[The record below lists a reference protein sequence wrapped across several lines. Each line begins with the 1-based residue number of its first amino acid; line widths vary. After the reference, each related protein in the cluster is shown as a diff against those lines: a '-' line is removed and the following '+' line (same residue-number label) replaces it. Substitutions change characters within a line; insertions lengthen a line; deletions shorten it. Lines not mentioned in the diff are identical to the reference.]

1 MKKNLIFVMLLSL
14 CLSLAACGGEK
25 DVAGK
30 VETIG
35 QAATLPAGTVTPA
48 ETEPP
53 AAVPETTAPP
63 ERDLSLGRMEGGVY
77 TNEYVGF
84 ACSLDS
90 DWTFYTAEELQQLPE
105 TVSDAISGSELA
117 QLMEGVPQFTDMMAE
132 NVSAMT
138 SVNVLYQKMSMQERV
153 AYMALNDEQVVDV
166 TLEQRDMLAEAY
178 KQAGMT
184 LLSMEKV
191 EVEFLGQKTYA
202 IRSHLTI
209 EAVDYYTLQLM
220 SFHLGE
226 YAVTTTLASFTE
238 DNTESLLDLFYP
250 LEK

>member
-105 TVSDAISGSELA
+105 TVSDAISGSEL
-117 QLMEGVPQFTDMMAE
+117 
-132 NVSAMT
+132 
-138 SVNVLYQKMSMQERV
+138 
-153 AYMALNDEQVVDV
+153 
-166 TLEQRDMLAEAY
+166 
-178 KQAGMT
+178 
-184 LLSMEKV
+184 
-191 EVEFLGQKTYA
+191 
-202 IRSHLTI
+202 SH
-209 EAVDYYTLQLM
+209 
-220 SFHLGE
+220 
-226 YAVTTTLASFTE
+226 
-238 DNTESLLDLFYP
+238 SLRI
-250 LEK
+250 